1 MTEIKTWAIY
11 RSEKKKLKR
20 LNKFLED
27 FLLNQISSDK
37 YRKIALDELIT
48 HNVNLV
54 HHIAKRYRWC
64 NVPYEDLITSGIE
77 GIISAADNFDFSKGV
92 RFGTIATHYILGRI
106 RRIIDHENNV
116 IRKPS
121 HINMITQQINK
132 FDEEEIT
139 ESQLQSLA
147 GDRFSYNQIK
157 VANEHKHQTTVNI
170 EDYLDIPIFMDNTIE
185 IRALVEDYMHILT
198 TKEKLAINLKFGLD
212 GSEPMTYKDLDKE
225 LGCDS
230 ECVVNRSLKKIRES
244 FNEPY

>member
-11 RSEKKKLKR
+11 RAEKKKLKR

-27 FLLNQISSDK
+27 FLLKQIFIDK

-48 HNVNLV
+48 YNVNLV
-54 HHIAKRYRWC
+54 HHMAKRYRWC
-64 NVPYEDLITSGIE
+64 NVPYEDMISSGIE
-77 GIISAADNFDFSKGV
+77 GIIAAADNFDFSKNV

-106 RRIIDHENNV
+106 RRIIDQENNV

-121 HINMITQQINK
+121 HINMIMQQINK
-132 FDEEEIT
+132 FDEEELSDT
-139 ESQLQSLA
+139 QLKSLA

-157 VANEHKHQTTVNI
+157 IAYEHKHQTTLPL
-170 EDYLDIPIFMDNTIE
+170 EDYLDIPVFMDNSIE

-198 TKEKLAINLKFGLD
+198 TKEKLAISLKFGLD
-212 GSEPMTYKDLDKE
+212 GSEPLTYKELDKV

-230 ECVVNRSLKKIRES
+230 ECVINRSLKKIRES
-244 FNEPY
+244 FDEPN

>member
-1 MTEIKTWAIY
+1 MEKIKTWAVY
-11 RSEKKKLKR
+11 KAENKKLKR
-20 LNKFLED
+20 LNKLLED

-37 YRKIALDELIT
+37 YRKIALDELILY
-48 HNVNLV
+48 NVNLV

-77 GIISAADNFDFSKGV
+77 GIISAADNFDFSKEV

-106 RRIIDHENNV
+106 RRIIDYENNI

-139 ESQLQSLA
+139 ESQLKSLA
-147 GDRFSYNQIK
+147 GDRFSLNQIK

-170 EDYLDIPIFMDNTIE
+170 DDYLDIPVFMDNSIE
-185 IRALVEDYMHILT
+185 IRSLVEDYMHILT
-198 TKEKLAINLKFGLD
+198 SKEKLAINLKFGLD
-212 GSEPMTYKDLDKE
+212 GSEPMTYKDLDKI

-230 ECVVNRSLKKIRES
+230 ECVVNRSLKKIREY
-244 FNEPY
+244 FNEPH